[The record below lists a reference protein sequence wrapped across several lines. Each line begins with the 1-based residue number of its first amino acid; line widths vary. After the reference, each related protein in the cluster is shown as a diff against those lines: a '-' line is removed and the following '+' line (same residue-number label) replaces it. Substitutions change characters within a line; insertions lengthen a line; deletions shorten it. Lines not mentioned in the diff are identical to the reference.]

1 MPYTLQIDRMATPFE
16 YLQCQFRLCIDRQS
30 RSNLHHFKTFNT
42 PLLPGID
49 AMKHHEARKIIVAV
63 APTGK
68 KIKRPSINPL
78 TPQDVARQVI
88 ACEKAGAS
96 MVHMH
101 VRDQHGEQ
109 TEDITDFSATL
120 DLIRKDSGIVIQG
133 STGGLT
139 DLTLE
144 QRCVALDDARV
155 EVASLNM
162 GSINFAE
169 DVYVN
174 RMPDI
179 RYWARRMEETRVV
192 PELEIFAAGM
202 LPAYVQL
209 VEEGVLKPPYSIGFV
224 LGVRWTLPANPE
236 TILFMKTLLPEKDVP
251 WGVIHAGMKDFS
263 LLASAIGM
271 GASVV
276 RVGFEDSAY
285 LGPGK
290 AAKTNVELVERIVSL
305 IEQMGCEVATCEEA
319 RQMLGIN

>member
-1 MPYTLQIDRMATPFE
+1 
-16 YLQCQFRLCIDRQS
+16 
-30 RSNLHHFKTFNT
+30 
-42 PLLPGID
+42 
-49 AMKHHEARKIIVAV
+49 MKHHKPRKIIVTV

-68 KIKRPSINPL
+68 KIRPPSLNPL
-78 TPQDVARQVI
+78 SPQDVARQVI

-101 VRDQHGEQ
+101 VRDQQGEQ
-109 TEDITDFSATL
+109 TEDLTDFSATL
-120 DLIRKDSGIVIQG
+120 DLIRKDSDIVIQG

-162 GSINFAE
+162 GSINFGE

-202 LPAYVQL
+202 LPAYMKL
-209 VEEGVLKPPYSIGFV
+209 VEEGVLKLPYSIGFV
-224 LGVRWTLPANPE
+224 LGVRWALPANSE
-236 TILFMKTLLPEKDVP
+236 TLFFMKTLLPEKDVP
-251 WGVIHAGMKDFS
+251 WGVIHAGMQDFS
-263 LLASAIGM
+263 LLATAVGM

-285 LGPGK
+285 FASGQ
-290 AAKTNVELVERIVSL
+290 AALTNADLVERIVSL
-305 IEQMGCEVATCEEA
+305 IHQMGFEVASCKEA
-319 RQMLGIN
+319 RQILGINS

>member
-1 MPYTLQIDRMATPFE
+1 MTVHKP
-16 YLQCQFRLCIDRQS
+16 
-30 RSNLHHFKTFNT
+30 
-42 PLLPGID
+42 
-49 AMKHHEARKIIVAV
+49 RKIIIAI

-68 KIKRPSINPL
+68 KIKPPSVNPL
-78 TPQDVARQVI
+78 TPQDVAQQVI

-101 VRDQHGEQ
+101 VRDQQGKQ
-109 TEDITDFSATL
+109 TEDLTDFSATL
-120 DLIRKDSGIVIQG
+120 DLIRKDSDIVIQG

-144 QRCVALDDARV
+144 QRCVALEDSRV

-162 GSINFAE
+162 GSINFGE

-202 LPAYVQL
+202 LPAYIQL

-224 LGVRWTLPANPE
+224 LGVRWALPANPE
-236 TILFMKTLLPEKDVP
+236 TLFFMKTLLPEKDVP
-251 WGVIHAGMKDFS
+251 WGVIHAGMHDFA
-263 LLASAIGM
+263 LLATAIGV

-276 RVGFEDSAY
+276 RVGFEDSPYFA
-285 LGPGK
+285 PDK
-290 AAKTNVELVERIVSL
+290 AALTNAELVERIVSL
-305 IEQMGCEVATCEEA
+305 VHQMGFEVAACDEA
-319 RQMLGIN
+319 REILGIVK

>member
-1 MPYTLQIDRMATPFE
+1 
-16 YLQCQFRLCIDRQS
+16 
-30 RSNLHHFKTFNT
+30 
-42 PLLPGID
+42 
-49 AMKHHEARKIIVAV
+49 MKHRPARKIIVAV

-68 KIKRPSINPL
+68 NIKPPSINPL
-78 TPQDVARQVI
+78 TPQEVAQQVI
-88 ACEKAGAS
+88 ACEKTGAS

-101 VRDQHGEQ
+101 VRDQQGEQ
-109 TEDITDFSATL
+109 TEDIADFSATL
-120 DLIRKDSGIVIQG
+120 DLIRKDSDIVIQG

-144 QRCVALDDARV
+144 QRCVALDDSRV

-162 GSINFAE
+162 GSINLGE

-224 LGVRWTLPANPE
+224 LGVRWALPANPK
-236 TILFMKTLLPEKDVP
+236 TLFFIETLLPEKNVP
-251 WGVIHAGMKDFS
+251 WGVIHAGMQDFS
-263 LLASAIGM
+263 LLAIAMGM

-276 RVGFEDSAY
+276 RVGFEDSPYFA
-285 LGPGK
+285 PGK
-290 AAKTNVELVERIVSL
+290 VAQTNAELVERIVSL
-305 IEQMGCEVATCEEA
+305 IKQMGYEVASCDDV
-319 RQMLGIN
+319 RQILGINS